1 VCKSVTWKLA
11 VTLAALFNLEIEQI
25 DVVKAFLNSLADTG
39 IYVEVPPDWEIDEKV
54 LQDAPE

>member
-1 VCKSVTWKLA
+1 VCKNVTWKLA
-11 VTLAALFNLEIEQI
+11 VALAALFNLEIEQI
-25 DVVKAFLNSLADTG
+25 DVIRAFLNSLANTD